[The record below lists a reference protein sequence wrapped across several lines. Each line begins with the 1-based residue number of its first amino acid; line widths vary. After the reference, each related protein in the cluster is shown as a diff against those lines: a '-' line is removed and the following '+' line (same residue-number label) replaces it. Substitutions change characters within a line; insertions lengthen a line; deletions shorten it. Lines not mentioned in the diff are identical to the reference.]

1 MKRLNAYGEEFIE
14 KIKEEG
20 RLEDINEFHQISY
33 LAITESSTKHLINLD
48 VVEHLEEIYIYNNK
62 KYKLDVYVEREC
74 NELFTFPK
82 SLPQDKKE
90 ALIAA
95 FLANPYENINNYDIK
110 YISEHEYELSRDI
123 SIAEIKNRL
132 ENKIINTW

>member
-20 RLEDINEFHQISY
+20 RLEDINEFHKISY
-33 LAITESSTKHLINLD
+33 ISVTESNTNHLIGMD
-48 VVEHLEEIYIYNNK
+48 VLTHSEEIYIYNNK

-95 FLANPYENINNYDIK
+95 FLANPYEDINNYDIK
-110 YISEHEYELSRDI
+110 YISESEYDSSRDI
-123 SIAEIKNRL
+123 STSEIRKTLEEKIAN
-132 ENKIINTW
+132 